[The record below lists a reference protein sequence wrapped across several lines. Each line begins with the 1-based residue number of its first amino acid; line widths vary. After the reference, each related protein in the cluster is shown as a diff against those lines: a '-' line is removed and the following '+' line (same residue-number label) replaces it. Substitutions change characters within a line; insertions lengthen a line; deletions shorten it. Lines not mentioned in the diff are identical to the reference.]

1 MALGYERVWGR
12 TFHADSIRSWIE
24 GSLTRLKR
32 QSLDMF
38 MLHSPSAE
46 QLDTE
51 DWADAVLPLRED
63 GTLKSWGIS
72 TRDHASG
79 RRAIELGAELLQLE
93 YDILNPS
100 AEEEL
105 LPLAQKN

>member
-1 MALGYERVWGR
+1 GR
-12 TFHADSIRSWIE
+12 TFFADRLRGWIE

-46 QLDTE
+46 QLDKE

-63 GTLKSWGIS
+63 GTIKSWGIS
-72 TRDHASG
+72 THDHASG
-79 RRAIELGAELLQLE
+79 IRAVELGAELLQLE
-93 YDILNPS
+93 YDILNRS
-100 AEEEL
+100 AEDEL
-105 LPLAQKN
+105 LPLAQKNNVS